1 MLGRRWMIAVT
12 SFLIATAP
20 VAARA
25 DVSDYLGSG
34 ADPSRCPKAI
44 VIRPDIS
51 ERNVFYSVDQ
61 SDMDTASNMI
71 GAALS
76 GKAPGS
82 AVISPK
88 ELQRM
93 KSCDVPVLLAKLKS
107 YTRETAAFGQHQGK
121 AMVSVLRFRS
131 PIAQAPEKEIEI
143 SASGDRSWS
152 DSTQFMTAIEE
163 VCEKIQ
169 TTSF

>member
-1 MLGRRWMIAVT
+1 MLERRWMIAVT

-25 DVSDYLGSG
+25 DVSDYLGG
-34 ADPSRCPKAI
+34 ADPARCPRAI

-61 SDMDTASNMI
+61 SEMETASNMI

-107 YTRETAAFGQHQGK
+107 YTRESAMFGQHQGK
-121 AMVSVLRFRS
+121 ATVSVLRFRS
-131 PIAQAPEKEIEI
+131 PVAETPDKEFEI
-143 SASGDRSWS
+143 SASGDRSWN
-152 DSTQFMTAIEE
+152 DSTQFMTAVEE

-169 TTSF
+169 TTTF